1 MDSKTAKL
9 VAEWQSSLSEK
20 ERELHELATKMLKK
34 NLVPQDPIASKESLD
49 NGSYYPDKCHAF
61 RAWKKKQEQ

>member
-9 VAEWQSSLSEK
+9 VAQWQSSVSEK
-20 ERELHELATKMLKK
+20 EKELHKLAAIMLKK
-34 NLVPQDPIASKESLD
+34 NIIPQDPIASKDSLD

-61 RAWKKKQEQ
+61 RAWKKQQEQ